1 MRLALLL
8 LLPLLLLTGCLTS
21 PPIIAVDSV
30 EVVGRNDQAIALHYN
45 LVLTNPNDK
54 PIEPL
59 EFTYSVSVSG
69 RSVYKGRHAA
79 EMTLDAGGQDRPMV
93 LPAVIPFERIGW
105 ADSSVPD
112 SAQWSMSGT
121 LIYVDEGVFAQTLL
135 DLGYRP
141 STGFSASGDLD
152 TTGLVDE
159 GEDPKGASQV
169 PSSDQPPLSPFPAG
183 S

>member
-1 MRLALLL
+1 MRLGFLLI
-8 LLPLLLLTGCLTS
+8 LPLILLTGCFTS
-21 PPIIAVDSV
+21 APIIAVDSV

-59 EFTYSVSVSG
+59 EFTYSVSVAG
-69 RSVYKGRHAA
+69 RGVYQGRHAA

-93 LPAVIPFERIGW
+93 LPAVIPFERVGW
-105 ADSSVPD
+105 AESSVPD
-112 SAQWSMSGT
+112 SARWSMSGT
-121 LIYVDEGVFAQTLL
+121 LIYVDEGVFAETLL

-141 STGFSASGDLD
+141 STGFSASGELD
-152 TTGLVDE
+152 TTGLVDDVVE
-159 GEDPKGASQV
+159 PQAASQV
-169 PSSDQPPLSPFPAG
+169 PPSEQTPLSPFPAG